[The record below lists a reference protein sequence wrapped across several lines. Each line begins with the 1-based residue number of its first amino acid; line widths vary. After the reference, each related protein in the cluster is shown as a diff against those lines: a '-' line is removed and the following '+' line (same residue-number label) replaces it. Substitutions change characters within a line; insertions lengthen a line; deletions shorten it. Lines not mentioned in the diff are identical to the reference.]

1 MSVQM
6 RGLGNSGLAVG
17 PLALGGN
24 VFGWTADEPTSFRLL
39 DAFVAAG
46 FNLIDTADVYS
57 RWAPGHHGGES
68 ETVLGKWFQRSGKR
82 GDVILATKV
91 GIEMGPQEKG
101 LSKRYILQAVE
112 RSLQRLQTDYIDLYQ
127 SHIDDPATPLE
138 ETLEAYGELIRQG
151 KVRAIGASNYTA
163 ERLAKALEVSKQNG
177 LPTYVSLQP
186 LYNLY
191 DRAVFED
198 ALEPLCRQA
207 GLAVIPYYS
216 LAAGFLTGKYRSEQD
231 LAQRAAGRDR
241 QEVPERTRLSHPP
254 GSRPDCQSAWF
265 DTRPGCPCLAS
276 FTPRGDRADCQR
288 DQP

>member
-1 MSVQM
+1 M
-6 RGLGNSGLAVG
+6 
-17 PLALGGN
+17 
-24 VFGWTADEPTSFRLL
+24 FGWTADEPTSFRLL
-39 DAFVAAG
+39 DAFVAAE

-57 RWAPGHHGGES
+57 RWAPGHRGGES

-91 GIEMGPQEKG
+91 GMEMGPQEKG
-101 LSKRYILQAVE
+101 LSKRYIMQAVE
-112 RSLQRLQTDYIDLYQ
+112 RSLRRLQTDYIDLYQ

-163 ERLAKALEVSKQNG
+163 ERLAQALEVSKEQQPADLC
-177 LPTYVSLQP
+177 LPSAPVQP
-186 LYNLY
+186 L
-191 DRAVFED
+191 RSRHVRRRTRT
-198 ALEPLCRQA
+198 ALPA
-207 GLAVIPYYS
+207 GR
-216 LAAGFLTGKYRSEQD
+216 YRSHPLLLTRGRFLDGEVSIGTGSGTTG
-231 LAQRAAGRDR
+231 ARRDR

-288 DQP
+288 DQYGTTQRLDRSHTT